1 MKSLLR
7 AWWAKYLKQPLP
19 SYFKIKN
26 MVSNFGSV
34 THVAPK

>member
-7 AWWAKYLKQPLP
+7 ALWAEYLKQPLP
-19 SYFKIKN
+19 SYFTIKN

-34 THVAPK
+34 AHVAPK